1 MANVLEALA
10 FAARNLWI
18 FPLPYGE
25 KRPTDSFLELATND
39 PEKIKLLWRDPITG
53 SKELNI
59 GVLCGSGGNR
69 LIIIDIDTKYDTRF
83 HCSAIANYTAI
94 GGHFDTLVI
103 KTASGGL
110 QAYFWLPEGVT
121 FRNMQGVVLNV
132 DIRCENGYGI
142 GPGSF
147 SLASGGAYE
156 IYVDKPITELPHA
169 IVPLLKPWQERKV
182 RLNGHADSEKAI
194 PLFVDY
200 LQRVEPAIEGQGGDT
215 HTYNVACMG
224 VRDYGLSEP
233 TTTLLMLEHFNPR
246 CIPPWDADELK
257 HKVENAEQYAIGETG
272 SRDPDK
278 VLDGVEYKA
287 PTTPALIYP
296 QDTSTDDTLLEP
308 GHIPLTEWLVYP
320 LLIKR
325 KVTTLIGPGGVGKS
339 SWAIALACHAVVGR
353 DFGPFTVR
361 QAFEIAIFSP
371 EDDRG
376 MISGRAEVA
385 CDVYRIDNGKVRERV
400 RVYSED
406 RKPIYLV
413 EMHERKMRVPQ
424 ETVEFLARLKAKHP
438 HLQAMFF
445 DPLRK
450 FLRGGI
456 NENDNSHMSEV
467 MGHINAIAFSL
478 DVAILLSH
486 HTAKNLFK
494 QKDLDP
500 DSPDISVGAGA
511 VSSSARLVINVLPQL
526 PSDIMAHGRQDN
538 YFSTRLAKNSYGP
551 TGYVTWWQ
559 RQPARASN
567 GQEYVTP
574 VPVDVKNAMA
584 VVNSSYVATIGDHM
598 LEHHVNTLTVT
609 QAAIVITDN
618 NPFNDRSVK
627 SMGETL
633 RLLFHRG
640 TVSHSYVS
648 PAGQRYTLSLETE
661 GKSHMFTL
669 TEMPGAMP
677 GALQPAMVLAKPEET
692 ET

>member
-10 FAARNLWI
+10 WAARGTWI
-18 FPLPYGE
+18 FPLPDGE

-39 PEKIKLLWRDPITG
+39 PIKIEQLWRDPIKG

-59 GVLCGSGGNR
+59 GVLCGSGGNWI
-69 LIIIDIDTKYDTRF
+69 IIIDIDTKFDKRF
-83 HCSAIANYTAI
+83 NQSAIANYIAM
-94 GGHFDTLVI
+94 GGHFDTLVV

-110 QAYFWLPEGVT
+110 QVYFKLPVGQT
-121 FRNMQGVVLNV
+121 FRNMQGVVPNV

-142 GPGSF
+142 APGSF
-147 SLASGGAYE
+147 SLASGGGYE
-156 IYVDKPITELPHA
+156 IYVDKPIAELPPA
-169 IVPLLKPWQERKV
+169 IIPYLRPVKERKE
-182 RLNGHADSEKAI
+182 RLNGHANSEKAI
-194 PLFVDY
+194 PLFIDY
-200 LQRVEPAIEGQGGDT
+200 LQRVNPAIEGQGGDA

-246 CIPPWDADELK
+246 CVPPWDADELK
-257 HKVENAEQYAIGETG
+257 HKVENAENYAIGETG
-272 SRDPDK
+272 SRDPEK
-278 VLDGVEYKA
+278 LLNGVEYR
-287 PTTPALIYP
+287 PAAVEPLTYP
-296 QDTSTDDTLLEP
+296 EESINDTLMEP
-308 GHIPLTEWLVYP
+308 GTIPLTEWLAYP
-320 LLIKR
+320 LLIQR

-339 SWAIALACHAVVGR
+339 SWAIALGCHAVVGR
-353 DFGPFTVR
+353 DFGPFTIR
-361 QAFEIAIFSP
+361 TPFEIAIFSP

-385 CDVYRIDNGKVRERV
+385 CDVYRIDNGKVRERI

-406 RKPIYLV
+406 SKPLYLV
-413 EMHERKMRVPQ
+413 ELHDRKMRVPP
-424 ETVEFLARLKAKHP
+424 ETVEFLRRFKERHP
-438 HLQAMFF
+438 HCKAMFF

-456 NENDNSHMSEV
+456 DENNNSQMSEV
-467 MGHINAIAFSL
+467 MGHMNAIAFSL
-478 DVAILLSH
+478 NVAILLSH
-486 HTAKNLFK
+486 HTAKNIFK

-511 VSSSARLVINVLPQL
+511 VSSSARLVVNVLPQL
-526 PSDIMAHGRQDN
+526 PSDIMSHGRQDT

-551 TGYVTWWQ
+551 TGYVTWWM

-574 VPVDVKNAMA
+574 VPVDVRNAMA

-598 LEHHVNTLTVT
+598 LSHGLNTLSVT

-618 NPFNDRSVK
+618 NPFNDRTVK

-633 RLLFHRG
+633 RILFHRG
-640 TVSHSYVS
+640 TVSHSYTA
-648 PAGQRYTLSLETE
+648 PDGQRYVLSLEVESKT
-661 GKSHMFTL
+661 HLFTL
-669 TEMPGAMP
+669 TAMPGAMP
-677 GALQPAMVLAKPEET
+677 APAITLAKPEET
-692 ET
+692 E